1 MKKDKLET
9 VDIEDVEILAVGT
22 WNSSKGVVTYTDK
35 DIQDLA
41 DSFNDIKGGGT
52 NYDPP
57 LDIFNA
63 KLGHSNE
70 QKLLQEDG
78 YPAAG
83 WISSLKKV
91 GDKLVASITNVPKKI
106 AQLIEARAYKKI
118 SSEIYNDYE
127 IGGKKYNLVLK
138 AASLLGADIPA
149 VKTLNDIVALYS
161 DEDGIPF
168 ETVVFEESLDKKADS
183 VRSAFYKQLNPI
195 SEVERNN
202 LWVQEVFDNY
212 VIVLKGDEY
221 YKIPYS
227 EEAGEPVFDMAKAV
241 KVERVYQEVQT
252 EQINNTEEI
261 MEEELRKVLG
271 LDEKADVIGAVTAL
285 KTKADSVEVKLTEGE
300 QLKEQVTNL
309 TETIALKERDERVSK
324 AISVGK
330 ILPAQKEWAD
340 GYAYKDPQGFDAFIE
355 SAPTTVELG
364 EKGVQGNEPEEVQLT
379 EMEKKVAEQM
389 GISTEVLINA
399 KKEVR

>member
-1 MKKDKLET
+1 MKEDKLET
-9 VDIEDVEILAVGT
+9 VNIEDVEILAPGT
-22 WNSSKGVVTYTDK
+22 WHSSTGVTTCGDK
-35 DIQDLA
+35 DLDEIVT
-41 DSFNDIKGGGT
+41 SFEEIKGNKEI
-52 NYDPP
+52 NYEPP
-57 LDIFNA
+57 V
-63 KLGHSNE
+63 KLGHSAR

-83 WISSLKKV
+83 WVSSLKKV
-91 GDKLVASITNVPKKI
+91 GNKLLASFVGVPKKI
-106 AQLIEARAYKKI
+106 AELIEAGAYKKV
-118 SSEIYNDYE
+118 SSEIYTAYE
-127 IGGKKYNLVLK
+127 IGGKKYGKALK
-138 AASLLGADIPA
+138 AVSLLGADIPA
-149 VKTLNDIVALYS
+149 VKTLNDIVAQYS
-161 DEDGIPF
+161 DENGIPF
-168 ETVVFEESLDKKADS
+168 ETVIFEESLDKKADS
-183 VRSAFYKQLNPI
+183 IRSAFYKQLNPI

-212 VIVLKGDEY
+212 VIVCKGDEY
-221 YKIPYS
+221 YKVPYS
-227 EEAGEPVFDMAKAV
+227 NEAGEPAFDMAKAV

-285 KTKADSVEVKLTEGE
+285 KAKADSAEVKLTEGE